1 MKEILQMEMTRWIL
15 GRRLGLYN
23 LTSRKRKPYN
33 QPAAVRTTTHPSA
46 APTPSLKGKVNPLKP
61 HFVREY
67 TIQLASLEA
76 INPICPAFLETA
88 PLLPSGH
95 FPPLGAAC
103 DVK

>member
-1 MKEILQMEMTRWIL
+1 M
-15 GRRLGLYN
+15 
-23 LTSRKRKPYN
+23 TSRAVGRIKTLKPACGCKNYN
-33 QPAAVRTTTHPSA
+33 SSVGCADTFPEGQGYP
-46 APTPSLKGKVNPLKP
+46 PLKP